1 VIEVEVD
8 NSLNIEAISG
18 EKEIIE
24 NDLRNTCS
32 SDMGLKPASN
42 CGQYY
47 ECVNGVQITRNCPP
61 GTVFLLE
68 KQNCGWATTGRTE
81 CMGQEAVAPEE
92 PTTAAPRPP
101 ATQSPPTPVT
111 SAPRPPPVTQKPV
124 FPPSVSKQC
133 TDEFMPQPGNDM
145 KVICYFTNW
154 AIYR

>member
-1 VIEVEVD
+1 MDVDVD
-8 NSLNIEAISG
+8 NSLKIEAAVPG
-18 EKEIIE
+18 EQESNE

-32 SDMGLKPASN
+32 SDMGLKASSN

-61 GTVFLLE
+61 GTVFILE
-68 KQNCGWATTGRTE
+68 KQNCGWATSGRTE
-81 CMGQEAVAPEE
+81 CMGQEAVAPVE
-92 PTTAAPRPP
+92 PTTAAPKPP
-101 ATQSPPTPVT
+101 APVTSAPVT

-124 FPPSVSKQC
+124 FPPGVSKQC